1 MIKKIGF
8 FVFMFYM
15 MTFVS
20 AFLMAQDALPPEDEE
35 LVTIEEE
42 LEETEDLEEK
52 ED

>member
-20 AFLMAQDALPPEDEE
+20 AFLMAEEPTPPEDEE
-35 LVTIEEE
+35 LVTA
-42 LEETEDLEEK
+42 
-52 ED
+52 